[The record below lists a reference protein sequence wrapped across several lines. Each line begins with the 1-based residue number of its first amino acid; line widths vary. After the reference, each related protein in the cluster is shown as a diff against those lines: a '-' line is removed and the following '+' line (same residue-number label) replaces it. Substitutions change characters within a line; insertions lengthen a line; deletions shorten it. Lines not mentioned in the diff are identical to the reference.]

1 MLDCSYMYDYGNW
14 FLVIFNI
21 ILFLYF
27 IRSAFK
33 PRTKTDWRTYKIFGA
48 FIVALFAE
56 MYGFPLTIYLLTS
69 FFGNRLGL
77 DFTHNNGHILNTL
90 LGLQGDPHFNILHII
105 SYALIIG
112 GLMLLG
118 KAWEVLFKS
127 QKEQKL
133 AITSVYKY
141 MRHPQYL
148 AFILIIL
155 GFLVQWPTLIT
166 LIMAPILIF
175 RYIRLARAEEKEM
188 LKKFGNE
195 YNLYKSQVPRF
206 FPSLKL
212 LVNGS
217 AKKLKASKDLKGEAY
232 GKSSHLIPHSQN

>member
-1 MLDCSYMYDYGNW
+1 MYDYGNW

-27 IRSAFK
+27 IKSAFK
-33 PRTKTDWRTYKIFGA
+33 PRTKIDWRTYKIFGA

-90 LGLQGDPHFNILHII
+90 LGLQGDPHFNILHIA

-118 KAWEVLFKS
+118 KSWEVLYKS
-127 QKEQKL
+127 QKENTL

-141 MRHPQYL
+141 IRHPQYL
-148 AFILIIL
+148 AFILIIF
-155 GFLVQWPTLIT
+155 GFLIQWPTLIT

-175 RYIRLARAEEKEM
+175 RYVRLARPEEKKM
-188 LKKFGNE
+188 LKVFGKE
-195 YNLYKSQVPRF
+195 YAAYKARVPGF
-206 FPSLKL
+206 FPSLRLLMTDQSRKL
-212 LVNGS
+212 TTAEGV
-217 AKKLKASKDLKGEAY
+217 KGETY
-232 GKSSHLIPHSQN
+232 GKY